1 MLHHC
6 VLAFTAGRE
15 ALGQWGGAHG
25 LSWES
30 GGNEEEY
37 FRSILSALC
46 MQRRRL
52 CHICCPSYERLVHLP
67 DWPFVCTFSPE
78 SRGLML
84 KFFPL
89 HPIVNPGSSVCALSA
104 STCPTSMAPCKPAPP
119 AQAMG
124 QGATSRRGPWGMES
138 PARSPMLFSNHPQLF
153 GELICGFPLRTVYVP
168 VQQCLRRWM
177 FGIPQ
182 GIFDPCPANPDG
194 YASACSICIARCQMN
209 EWSERLK
216 SAGAARVVPENSP
229 PGSARGPGHEP
240 KRPHLR
246 VQRLAWPAGC
256 SVPVF
261 FMEITNRII
270 LGICHMEGL
279 RLYLSY
285 GLVMPT

>member
-46 MQRRRL
+46 MQRRKL

-89 HPIVNPGSSVCALSA
+89 PPIVNPGSSVCALSA
-104 STCPTSMAPCKPAPP
+104 STCPTSTAPCKPAPP
-119 AQAMG
+119 ARAMG
-124 QGATSRRGPWGMES
+124 QGATSREAPEAWRARQGHRCYSVTIPSCLGSRYVAFPWGQSMCQS
-138 PARSPMLFSNHPQLF
+138 SSACAGGCLGFHK
-153 GELICGFPLRTVYVP
+153 GYLIL
-168 VQQCLRRWM
+168 VQPTLMATRRLGVFALQGARWM
-177 FGIPQ
+177 N
-182 GIFDPCPANPDG
+182 D
-194 YASACSICIARCQMN
+194 
-209 EWSERLK
+209 
-216 SAGAARVVPENSP
+216 
-229 PGSARGPGHEP
+229 
-240 KRPHLR
+240 
-246 VQRLAWPAGC
+246 QRD
-256 SVPVF
+256 
-261 FMEITNRII
+261 
-270 LGICHMEGL
+270 
-279 RLYLSY
+279 
-285 GLVMPT
+285 